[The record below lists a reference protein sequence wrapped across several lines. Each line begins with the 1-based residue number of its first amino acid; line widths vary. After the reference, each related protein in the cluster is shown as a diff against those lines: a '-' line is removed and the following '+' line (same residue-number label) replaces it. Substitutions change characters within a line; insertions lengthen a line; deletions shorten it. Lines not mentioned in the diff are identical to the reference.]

1 MILIKPKFWDSSKFS
16 IWSIILF
23 PFSLLYLLFFQLN
36 KIKSSK
42 KYKVPIICVGN
53 IYLGGTGKTP
63 MAIEI
68 YRIFKSFG
76 KNPAFVKKY
85 HNYLEDEIKMLS
97 EKGEV
102 FVSKSRNQAIANLIN
117 NKNDI
122 AILDDGFQDFTV
134 EKKFSIVCFNEK
146 QWLGNRMLIPSGP
159 LREKLSSISRAD
171 CIIINGR
178 KNNQLEEEIYNFNK
192 KIKIF
197 YTKYKPLNIE
207 EFINRK
213 IIAFAGIGNPLNF
226 FNLLEENNL
235 ILSKKL
241 NFPDHYNYSSK
252 DLNKLANYARE
263 SNSILLTTEKDY
275 LRIKKDYKKNIKYLK
290 IEIEVQ
296 DKDKFINFIKNSI

>member
-1 MILIKPKFWDSSKFS
+1 MILIKPKFWDSSRFS

-23 PFSLLYLLFFQLN
+23 PLSLLYLLFFQLN

-42 KYKVPIICVGN
+42 KYRVPIICIGN

-63 MAIEI
+63 MAIEV
-68 YRIFKSFG
+68 YRIFKSLG

-85 HNYLEDEIKMLS
+85 HNYLEDEIKLLT
-97 EKGEV
+97 EKGRV
-102 FVSKSRNQAIANLIN
+102 FVSKNRNQAITNLIN
-117 NKNDI
+117 NKNDM

-159 LREKLSSISRAD
+159 LREKLSSISRAN
-171 CIIINGR
+171 CVIINGS
-178 KNNQLEEEIYNFNK
+178 KNEKLEEEIYKFNK

-207 EFINRK
+207 EFINKK

-226 FNLLEENNL
+226 FNLLEKNKL
-235 ILSKKL
+235 ILSKKFT
-241 NFPDHYNYSSK
+241 FPDHYNYNSK
-252 DLNKLANYARE
+252 DLNKLAACAKE

-275 LRIKKDYKKNIKYLK
+275 LRIKKDYKKNIKHLK

-296 DKDKFINFIKNSI
+296 ERDKFINFIKNSI

>member
-36 KIKSSK
+36 KIKSPT
-42 KYKVPIICVGN
+42 KYEVPIICIGN

-85 HNYLEDEIKMLS
+85 HNHLEDEIKMLS
-97 EKGEV
+97 EKGRI
-102 FVSKSRNQAIANLIN
+102 FVSKNRNQAITNLIN

-134 EKKFSIVCFNEK
+134 EKNFSIVCFNEK

-159 LREKLSSISRAD
+159 LREKLSSINRAD

-178 KNNQLEEEIYNFNK
+178 KNDKLEEEIYKFNK

-275 LRIKKDYKKNIKYLK
+275 LRIKKDYKKNIKHLK
-290 IEIEVQ
+290 IEIEVH